1 MMTLLERTDQG
12 RRKREAMTRRVTGDR
27 PARGTVM
34 VERGAGV
41 TLWRQIEQA
50 VEADIVSGRAA
61 PGARLPTEA
70 EFSARFRVNRHT
82 VRRAMEE
89 LERRGLVRIE
99 QGRGSFV
106 AEDVIDYRVGPRTR
120 FSEVIARGNREPS
133 GQVLRVA
140 EVPAFE
146 AAAAGLRLRK
156 GRPLWLVD
164 RLGLADGRP
173 VSYGRHH
180 FPHARFPSLPEALG
194 ASGGSLTRALAA
206 CGLSDYRRQST
217 RVTARLPTPE
227 EAEHLRQ
234 PRNRAVIVSENIN
247 VDSEGTPVEYGIALY
262 AAGRVQLVFEF

>member
-1 MMTLLERTDQG
+1 
-12 RRKREAMTRRVTGDR
+12 
-27 PARGTVM
+27 
-34 VERGAGV
+34 
-41 TLWRQIEQA
+41 
-50 VEADIVSGRAA
+50 
-61 PGARLPTEA
+61 
-70 EFSARFRVNRHT
+70 
-82 VRRAMEE
+82 
-89 LERRGLVRIE
+89 VRIE

-133 GQVLRVA
+133 GRVLRVA

-156 GRPLWLVD
+156 GRPLWLVE

-180 FPHARFPSLPEALG
+180 FPQARFPNLPEALG
-194 ASGGSLTRALAA
+194 TSGGSLTRALAA
-206 CGLSDYRRQST
+206 CGLADYLRQST

-234 PRNRAVIVSENIN
+234 PRNRAVIVSENVN
-247 VDSEGTPVEYGIALY
+247 VDREGTPVEYCIGLY